1 MPPMTT
7 SHRSRCVGLAR
18 AATLLIALF
27 VASALALA
35 QASAARAER
44 SALPRAQEATPT
56 PIPTVDVMAAL
67 AQYAQAFPA
76 PDHLWIDKIRV
87 NARIEPVGPGR
98 TIDAA
103 TVEWAA
109 PNSRAVG
116 WHNNSGRMGEGRN
129 IVLNGHNNIYG
140 AVFRKLY
147 TLKPGDIIRLGA
159 GNAVKTYRVEEVT
172 RVAERD
178 LTAAQRAASAG
189 RFINPAEDDRLTI
202 VSCWPEWSN
211 SHRVYVLA
219 RPVAIA
225 TP

>member
-1 MPPMTT
+1 MP
-7 SHRSRCVGLAR
+7 SG
-18 AATLLIALF
+18 AAH
-27 VASALALA
+27 A
-35 QASAARAER
+35 QDTA
-44 SALPRAQEATPT
+44 PT
-56 PIPTVDVMAAL
+56 PIPTVDVAAAL

-76 PDHLWIDKIRV
+76 PDHIWIDRIRV
-87 NARIEPVGPGR
+87 NAKIEQVGPGKAL
-98 TIDAA
+98 DPS

-147 TLKPGDIIRLGA
+147 TLKPGDTIRLGA
-159 GNAVKTYRVEEVT
+159 GDLIKTYRVEEVT

-178 LTAAQRAASAG
+178 LSVAERAASAA

-219 RPVAIA
+219 RPVAA
-225 TP
+225 P